1 MSETVYVH
9 VCIYNYVCAMM
20 CVYKQVY
27 INTSVRVFTP
37 LQLAGIDQ
45 DFSGHHALCAC
56 RVRDHI
62 GNLWA
67 SWMEH
72 LFLNP
77 TDILC
82 NYCLMCLCF
91 CHGYSGFAL
100 LYSVCYC
107 ML

>member
-1 MSETVYVH
+1 MVSEQSSNNARVNWFNALNFCAYTYVMSMGVSETVYAH

-20 CVYKQVY
+20 CVYNKQVY

-45 DFSGHHALCAC
+45 DFSLLFFRPPCFVC

-67 SWMEH
+67 S
-72 LFLNP
+72 
-77 TDILC
+77 
-82 NYCLMCLCF
+82 
-91 CHGYSGFAL
+91 
-100 LYSVCYC
+100 
-107 ML
+107 